1 MYNTVITVTYNTVIT
16 VTHNT
21 FFTVTYNTVITV
33 TYKTFT
39 TGINNYTCIYM
50 LNLYIDFI
58 IPHVCSKV

>member
-1 MYNTVITVTYNTVIT
+1 MYNTVITDTYNTVIT

-33 TYKTFT
+33 TYKTAT